1 MMYLI
6 VDEAYA
12 FDYLS
17 ILDVKVDEIGT
28 SECSEAFLRCYQ
40 TMKYQ
45 MSDIESVMRSK
56 EYSDLKEANRM
67 VFMLIDKAKRDEVK
81 ASEIDRG
88 NYERCKKRKALQ
100 DRFFGGGGTEVKVG
114 YEVYDEVKSENN

>member
-17 ILDVKVDEIGT
+17 ILDVKVDEIRT
-28 SECSEAFLRCYQ
+28 SECSESFLRCYRA
-40 TMKYQ
+40 MKDQ
-45 MSDIESVMRSK
+45 MSDIESIMQSK
-56 EYSDLKEANRM
+56 EYLDLKEANRR
-67 VFMLIDKAKRDEVK
+67 VFKLVDKAKRDEVK
-81 ASEIDRG
+81 ASEVDCG

-100 DRFFGGGGTEVKVG
+100 DKFFGGGTTEVKVG
-114 YEVYDEVKSENN
+114 YEVYDEVKK

>member
-1 MMYLI
+1 MIYLI

-17 ILDVKVDEIGT
+17 ILDVKVDEIRT

-40 TMKYQ
+40 TMKDQ

-67 VFMLIDKAKRDEVK
+67 VFKLVDKAKRDEVK
-81 ASEIDRG
+81 ASDVDRG
-88 NYERCKKRKALQ
+88 NHERCKKRKALQ
-100 DRFFGGGGTEVKVG
+100 DRFFPVV
-114 YEVYDEVKSENN
+114 